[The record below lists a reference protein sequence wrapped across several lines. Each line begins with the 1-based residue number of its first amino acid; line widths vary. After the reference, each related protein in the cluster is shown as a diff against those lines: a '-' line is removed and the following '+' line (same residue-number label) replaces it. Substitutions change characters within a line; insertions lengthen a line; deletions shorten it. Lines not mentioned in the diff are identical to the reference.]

1 MVKKKRQALFLG
13 ADRAE
18 EVPSYKRLYGSIEE
32 EVFTGNITITREE
45 EAVEN
50 DRAAKSEEQILD
62 NPVKNEES
70 FSKRVSTFLKGI
82 KNRLK

>member
-1 MVKKKRQALFLG
+1 MG

-45 EAVEN
+45 QAVEN
-50 DRAAKSEEQILD
+50 DRAAMSEEHISD
-62 NPVKNEES
+62 NPVKNEQS
-70 FSKRVSTFLKGI
+70 FSKKVSTFLRGI